1 MLATSRAEDQPSR
14 NEADPRAGST
24 ARRSTMSKSATKEGT
39 TRYAQKFAGRAA
51 DGHFRET
58 QRMMLASI
66 GIGTYLGQPD
76 TKTDEGYTASA
87 VAAVENGINVIDA
100 AINYRLQRSERSMG
114 TAIRQLAAKGFDR
127 EEIIV
132 CTKGGYLTPDG
143 SMPADPNEYFFHEY
157 IQPGV
162 FSAKDIAAGSHCMTP
177 KFLKNQLG
185 RSLKNLGVEWV
196 DIYYLHNPETQLS
209 EVSKE
214 EFLNRVREAFTF
226 LESAVEAGEIQYY
239 GMATWNGFRQDT
251 RARDA
256 MQLAEITQIAQ
267 EIAGGRHHFRFVQ
280 LPFNLGMTEALTLGN
295 QTLRGHHRTVMEAA
309 SELDITLIASASLLQ
324 GQVAKNLPEFV
335 AQAMGLENDAERAL
349 QFVRSS
355 PGITTALVGMS
366 RVEHAKANAR
376 LVGVA
381 PATVD
386 EFSKLFSRGEG
397 A

>member
-1 MLATSRAEDQPSR
+1 MTKP
-14 NEADPRAGST
+14 
-24 ARRSTMSKSATKEGT
+24 ATKEGT

-51 DGHFRET
+51 QGHFREAH
-58 QRMMLASI
+58 RLVFSSI

-76 TKTDEGYTASA
+76 AKTDEGYAAA
-87 VAAVENGINVIDA
+87 VLAAVESGINVMDA
-100 AINYRLQRSERSMG
+100 AINYRFQRSERSIG
-114 TAIRQLAAKGFDR
+114 AALQQLAAKGFAR
-127 EEIIV
+127 EEIVV

-143 SMPADPNEYFFHEY
+143 SMPADPNEYFFREY
-157 IQPGV
+157 IQKGV
-162 FSAKDIAAGSHCMTP
+162 FSANDIAAGSHCMTP
-177 KFLKNQLG
+177 NFLKDQLG
-185 RSLKNLGVEWV
+185 RSLKNLGVECV
-196 DIYYLHNPETQLS
+196 DVYYLHNPETQLS

-239 GMATWNGFRQDT
+239 GMATWNGFRQDA

-256 MQLAEITQIAQ
+256 MQLGEISQIAQ

-280 LPFNLGMTEALTLGN
+280 VPFNLGMTEALTLGN
-295 QTLRGHHRTVMEAA
+295 QSVRGHHRTIMEA
-309 SELDITLIASASLLQ
+309 SSDLDISLIASASLLQ
-324 GQVAKNLPEFV
+324 AQVAKNLPAFV
-335 AQAMGLENDAERAL
+335 AEALGLGNDAERAL

-366 RVEHAKANAR
+366 RVEHVKANAR
-376 LVGVA
+376 LVSVP

-386 EFSKLFSRGEG
+386 EFSKLFARGEG

>member
-1 MLATSRAEDQPSR
+1 MT
-14 NEADPRAGST
+14 
-24 ARRSTMSKSATKEGT
+24 KSATKEGT
-39 TRYAQKFAGRAA
+39 TRYAQRFAGRASE
-51 DGHFRET
+51 GHFRES
-58 QRMMLASI
+58 QRLALSSI

-76 TKTDEGYTASA
+76 AKTDEGYAA
-87 VAAVENGINVIDA
+87 AIVAAVENGVNVIDA
-100 AINYRLQRSERSMG
+100 AINYRFQRSERSIG
-114 TAIRQLAAKGFDR
+114 AAIPQLAAKGFER

-132 CTKGGYLTPDG
+132 CTKGGYLTPDD
-143 SMPADPNEYFFHEY
+143 SMPADPNEYFFREY
-157 IQPGV
+157 IQPGI

-185 RSLKNLGVEWV
+185 RSLKNLGVECV
-196 DIYYLHNPETQLS
+196 DVYYLHNPETQLS
-209 EVSKE
+209 EVTKE

-239 GMATWNGFRQDT
+239 GMATWNGFRQDA

-256 MQLAEITQIAQ
+256 MQLGEIVQTAQ

-295 QTLRGHHRTVMEAA
+295 QSVRGRDRTVMEAA
-309 SELDITLIASASLLQ
+309 SELDVTLIASASLLQ
-324 GQVAKNLPEFV
+324 GKVAKNLPGFV
-335 AQAMGLENDAERAL
+335 AEALGLKNDAERAL

-366 RVEHAKANAR
+366 RVEHVKANAR
-376 LVGVA
+376 LVGLP
-381 PATVD
+381 PANVD
-386 EFSKLFSRGEG
+386 QFSKLFSRGEG

>member
-1 MLATSRAEDQPSR
+1 MT
-14 NEADPRAGST
+14 
-24 ARRSTMSKSATKEGT
+24 KSATKEGT
-39 TRYAQKFAGRAA
+39 TRYAQKFADRAA
-51 DGHFRET
+51 EGHFRET
-58 QRMMLASI
+58 QRMVLSSV
-66 GIGTYLGQPD
+66 GIGTYLGQPNA
-76 TKTDEGYTASA
+76 KTDEGYTAA
-87 VAAVENGINVIDA
+87 VVTAVESGINVIDA
-100 AINYRLQRSERSMG
+100 AINYRFQRSERSIG
-114 TAIRQLAAKGFDR
+114 AAIRQLAAKGFER
-127 EEIIV
+127 EEMVV

-143 SMPADPNEYFFHEY
+143 SMPADSNEYFFREY

-162 FSAKDIAAGSHCMTP
+162 FSTKDIAAGSHCMTP
-177 KFLKNQLG
+177 KFLKDQLG
-185 RSLKNLGVEWV
+185 RSLKNLGVECV
-196 DIYYLHNPETQLS
+196 DVYYLHNPETQLS
-209 EVSKE
+209 EASKE
-214 EFLNRVREAFTF
+214 EFLSRIREAFTF

-239 GMATWNGFRQDT
+239 GLATWNGFRQDA

-256 MQLAEITQIAQ
+256 MQIAEIAQIAQ

-295 QTLRGHHRTVMEAA
+295 QSMRGHHRTVMEAA

-324 GQVAKNLPEFV
+324 GQVAKNLPAFV
-335 AQAMGLENDAERAL
+335 AQALGLENDAERAL

-376 LVGVA
+376 LVGVV

>member
-1 MLATSRAEDQPSR
+1 MT
-14 NEADPRAGST
+14 
-24 ARRSTMSKSATKEGT
+24 KSATKEGT
-39 TRYAQKFAGRAA
+39 TRYAQKFAKRAA
-51 DGHFRET
+51 EGHFREA
-58 QRMMLASI
+58 QRLVLSSI

-76 TKTDEGYTASA
+76 TRTDEGYSA
-87 VAAVENGINVIDA
+87 AVAAAVENGVNVIDA
-100 AINYRLQRSERSMG
+100 AINYRLQRSERSIG
-114 TAIRQLAAKGFDR
+114 AAIQELTARGIAR
-127 EEIIV
+127 EEFVI

-143 SMPADPNEYFFHEY
+143 SMPADPNEYFFREY

-185 RSLKNLGVEWV
+185 RSLMNLGVECV
-196 DIYYLHNPETQLS
+196 DIYYLHNPETQLT
-209 EVSKE
+209 EVSE
-214 EFLNRVREAFTF
+214 DEFLGRVREAFAF

-239 GMATWNGFRQDT
+239 GMATWNGFRQDA

-256 MQLAEITQIAQ
+256 MQLGEIVQIAQ
-267 EIAGGRHHFRFVQ
+267 EIAGGLHHFRFVQ

-295 QTLRGHHRTVMEAA
+295 QSLKGRDRTIMEAA

-324 GQVAKNLPEFV
+324 GQVARNLPGFV
-335 AQAMGLENDAERAL
+335 AEALGLENDAERAL

-366 RVEHAKANAR
+366 RVEHVKANGR
-376 LVGVA
+376 LVGLP

>member
-1 MLATSRAEDQPSR
+1 MT
-14 NEADPRAGST
+14 
-24 ARRSTMSKSATKEGT
+24 KSATKEGT
-39 TRYAQKFAGRAA
+39 TRYTQRFAGRAA
-51 DGHFRET
+51 EGHFRET
-58 QRMMLASI
+58 QRLVLSSV

-76 TKTDEGYTASA
+76 TRTDEGYAAA
-87 VAAVENGINVIDA
+87 VAAAVENGINVIDA
-100 AINYRLQRSERSMG
+100 AINYRLQRSERSIG
-114 TAIRQLAAKGFDR
+114 TAIQQLAAHGFAR
-127 EEIIV
+127 EEFVV

-143 SMPADPNEYFFHEY
+143 SMPADPNEYFFREY

-185 RSLKNLGVEWV
+185 RSLKNLGVECV
-196 DIYYLHNPETQLS
+196 DIYYLHNPESQLA

-214 EFLNRVREAFTF
+214 DFLSRVREAFTF

-239 GMATWNGFRQDT
+239 GMATWNGFRQDA
-251 RARDA
+251 RSRDA
-256 MQLAEITQIAQ
+256 MQLGEIVQIAQ
-267 EIAGGRHHFRFVQ
+267 EIAGGLHHFRFVQ

-295 QTLRGHHRTVMEAA
+295 QSLRGRERTIMEAA
-309 SELDITLIASASLLQ
+309 GELDITLIASASLLQ
-324 GQVAKNLPEFV
+324 GQVARNLPKFV
-335 AQAMGLENDAERAL
+335 AEALGLENDAERAL

-366 RVEHAKANAR
+366 RVEHVKANAR

-386 EFSKLFSRGEG
+386 EFTKLFSRGEG

>member
-1 MLATSRAEDQPSR
+1 MT
-14 NEADPRAGST
+14 
-24 ARRSTMSKSATKEGT
+24 KSATKEGT

-51 DGHFRET
+51 EGHFREAH
-58 QRMMLASI
+58 RLMLGSI
-66 GIGTYLGQPD
+66 GIGPYLGQPD
-76 TKTDEGYTASA
+76 TKSDEGYIASA

-100 AINYRLQRSERSMG
+100 AINYRLQRSARSIG
-114 TAIRQLAAKGFDR
+114 TAIRQLAAKGFERD
-127 EEIIV
+127 EIVV

-143 SMPADPNEYFFHEY
+143 SMPADPNEYFFREY

-185 RSLKNLGVEWV
+185 RSLKNLSVECV
-196 DIYYLHNPETQLS
+196 DVYYLHNPETQLS

-214 EFLNRVREAFTF
+214 EFLGRVREAFTF

-239 GMATWNGFRQDT
+239 GMATWNGFRQDA
-251 RARDA
+251 RARDS
-256 MQLAEITQIAQ
+256 MQLGEISQIAQ

-280 LPFNLGMTEALTLGN
+280 VPFNLGMTEALTLGS
-295 QTLRGHHRTVMEAA
+295 QSLRGHHRTIMEAA
-309 SELDITLIASASLLQ
+309 SELDISLIASASLLQ
-324 GQVAKNLPEFV
+324 GQVVKNLPEFV
-335 AQAMGLENDAERAL
+335 AEALGLANDAERAL

-366 RVEHAKANAR
+366 RAEHVKANAR
-376 LVGVA
+376 LVSVA
-381 PATVD
+381 PATAE